1 MKIKIL
7 ILSAFLLLTSNNSKA
22 ENWLSKA
29 FKKNDSPIK
38 SITENK
44 INNTIELESN
54 LAGFKKEEIDILIS
68 EGVLRINAEKK
79 DMSKKFDEDEKKI
92 VYKQKDA
99 LQKSLFLDLKKYNVN
114 LDNPQ
119 NIKVV
124 YNNGILWMS
133 IPRSKNVLHDINL
146 RIKSEARA

>member
-1 MKIKIL
+1 MNIKIVA
-7 ILSAFLLLTSNNSKA
+7 LSALLLLTSNNSNA
-22 ENWLSKA
+22 ENW
-29 FKKNDSPIK
+29 FKKTFKKDDSPIK

-54 LAGFKKEEIDILIS
+54 LAGFKKEEINILIS
-68 EGVLRINAEKK
+68 EGILRINAEKK
-79 DMSKKFDEDEKKI
+79 DRSKNIDEDEKKI
-92 VYKQKDA
+92 VYKQKEA
-99 LQKSLFLDLKKYNVN
+99 LQRSLYLDLKKYNVN

-133 IPRSKNVLHDINL
+133 IPRSKNVLHDISL
-146 RIKSEARA
+146 KIKEARA